1 MASNKI
7 KRRIKVTAEEKGKRR
22 GDTNERQEDNML
34 QDLTIVEVKL
44 GNYNGF

>member
-1 MASNKI
+1 MIHWQSQLISVYVVA
-7 KRRIKVTAEEKGKRR
+7 
-22 GDTNERQEDNML
+22 M